1 MLPSRTAVYPGF
13 GVCFSILLLLPD
25 AYGAAVC
32 PVVST
37 ATDVPASL
45 QRRPVDLDAW
55 AIYVEADEALFRY
68 ANASWMRGDVHLSGR
83 GSAISADEV
92 TWNQASGAVSARGNV
107 YLKNGQF
114 VLRSQAVEYNINDGS
129 GEISRTD
136 YLLNNGTGRGSSA
149 RLVQHAGGTT
159 EMHSATYTTCP
170 PGVDSWRIEAEQI
183 LLDHEAEQGSASRVR
198 LKFFDTTVLYLPS
211 FSFPLTDKRKSGL
224 LAPNMGT
231 SEKSGL
237 ELAIPYYFNLAPNYD
252 LTTTPRLL
260 SKRGVQVENEFRYLF
275 SQHEGQLNYELLP
288 HDNQRDGDS
297 RYYFNIDHTS
307 RFTPER
313 TLTLKAEGV
322 SDTDY
327 FNDLGSSLASS
338 SIVSLE
344 RTLDYTASHNGWY
357 FSALAQSH
365 QILDDSTEAYA
376 RLPQL
381 NLSYEPVTD
390 KQAIHWKASAEYAR
404 FTHGQET
411 GGHRADLELEASR
424 RYENSYS
431 WLQPAIKLQH
441 TRYWLDRE
449 QDRQISRTLPT
460 AAVDYGLIFERPL
473 KTGNRVQTLEPR
485 IFYTYTPFRNQN
497 SIPVFDSSE
506 KTLSYSQLFASN
518 RFTGKDR
525 VADANRLSTSLT
537 TRIQDPDKGREVFR
551 ASIGQMRYFDDRRV
565 TLPDSS
571 IQTSPRSELV
581 LETAGELND
590 ATRMTATAFVDNR
603 QRAVSATQV
612 RLNYRDQKER
622 ILNLGYSKREGEYEA
637 AQLSFA
643 TPVTDTWQAFGSYE
657 TDLEN
662 GRMLEALGGLEYGG
676 CCWSSRMAARKY
688 LISDNQTYDDAI
700 FLELELKGLGDFGNG
715 TRDLLKNRIY
725 GYE

>member
-1 MLPSRTAVYPGF
+1 M
-13 GVCFSILLLLPD
+13 
-25 AYGAAVC
+25 
-32 PVVST
+32 VST

-68 ANASWMRGDVHLSGR
+68 AAASWMRGDVHLSGR

-92 TWNQASGAVSARGNV
+92 TWNQNSGAVSARGNV
-107 YLKNGQF
+107 YLKNGKF
-114 VLRSQAVEYNINDGS
+114 VLRSQAVDYNLNDGS
-129 GEISRTD
+129 GEISQTD
-136 YLLNNGTGRGSSA
+136 YLLNSGSGRGSSA
-149 RLVQHAGGTT
+149 RLVQHAGGST

-170 PGVDSWRIEAEQI
+170 PGVDSWRLEADRI
-183 LLDHEAEQGSASRVR
+183 VLDHETEQGKARNVR
-198 LKFFDTTVLYLPS
+198 LKFMDTTVLYLPG
-211 FSFPLTDKRKSGL
+211 FSFPLSNRRKSGL
-224 LAPNMGT
+224 LTPGMGT

-237 ELAIPYYFNLAPNYD
+237 ELAVPYYFNLAPNYD
-252 LTTTPRLL
+252 LTTTPHLL
-260 SKRGVQVENEFRYLF
+260 SKRGIQIENEFRYLF
-275 SQHEGQLNYELLP
+275 NQHEGQLDYALLP

-297 RYYFNIDHTS
+297 RYYFNIDHNTH
-307 RFTPER
+307 FAPER

-338 SIVSLE
+338 SIVTLE
-344 RTLDYTASHNGWY
+344 RTLEYTDSSHNGWY
-357 FSALAQSH
+357 FSALAQSP
-365 QILDDSTEAYA
+365 QVLDSNAEAYA

-381 NLSYEPVTD
+381 NLTYEPATD
-390 KQAIHWKASAEYAR
+390 KNAIHWKASAEYAR
-404 FTHGQET
+404 FTHSQSTNGQ
-411 GGHRADLELEASR
+411 RADLALEASR
-424 RYENSYS
+424 RYENSYA

-441 TRYWLDRE
+441 TSYWLDRD
-449 QDRQISRTLPT
+449 QDNRISRTLPT

-473 KTGNRVQTLEPR
+473 KTGNRIQTLEPR
-485 IFYTYTPFRNQN
+485 IFYTYTPFRNQDD
-497 SIPVFDSSE
+497 IPVFDSSE
-506 KTLSYSQLFASN
+506 KSLSYSQLFSSN

-525 VADANRLSTSLT
+525 IADANRLSSSLT

-551 ASIGQMRYFDDRRV
+551 ASIGQMRYFADRRV

-590 ATRMTATAFVDNR
+590 ATHMTATAFVDTR
-603 QRAVSATQV
+603 QKQVSATRL
-612 RLNYRDQKER
+612 RLNYRDHKER

-637 AQLSFA
+637 AQFSFA
-643 TPVTDTWQAFGSYE
+643 TPVTDTWKAFGAYE
-657 TDLEN
+657 ADLEN
-662 GRMLEALGGLEYGG
+662 GRMLEVLGGFEYGG
-676 CCWSSRMAARKY
+676 CCWNGRMAARKY
-688 LISDNQTYDDAI
+688 LISDNQTYDDAL